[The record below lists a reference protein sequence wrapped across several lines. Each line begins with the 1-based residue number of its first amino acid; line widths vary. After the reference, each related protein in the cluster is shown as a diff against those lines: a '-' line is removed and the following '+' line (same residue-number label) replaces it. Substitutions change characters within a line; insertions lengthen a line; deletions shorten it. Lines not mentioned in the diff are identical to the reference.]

1 MSTLPPSP
9 LALPGKPFKSPKRHR
24 LNLLSLQQHSS
35 LLQLCKYTTEFA
47 QLHSK
52 LIKLGLIHNP
62 LAFTKLLC
70 YCSISPDAD
79 INYARSIFD
88 RDNNPNTFAYNVII
102 RGYAQKNQPQYALL
116 LFYTMLTNSSSV
128 PNKLT
133 FPFVLKACSKL
144 KAIQEGQQLHGQ
156 VIKRGLS
163 DDVFVRNSLIGFYSS
178 SGLVGFG
185 LQLFDKM
192 ADRDV
197 VSWNSMISGLVGDGF
212 LEEGRWL
219 FDKMLEKSIVT
230 WNCLIAGYVK
240 GGLLEEA
247 RELFDRMKE
256 RDSISWN
263 TMIGG
268 YVNFGLMEDAE
279 VLFGLI
285 PKEMKDL
292 ITLNLM
298 IDGYARE
305 GSYTNIVE
313 VFEEMRSLNIK
324 PNRFTI
330 VSVLAACSHLVALE
344 QGEWLHAYIERN
356 DIEVDAVMG
365 TALVNMFAK
374 CGNIEKAISVFKS
387 MEERDVL
394 AWNTMIYNL
403 GVHGYGQ
410 QALSVFSDM
419 LESNIQPDETTFL
432 GVLGA
437 CRHSGLVEEG
447 KRYFHLMSEVHNL
460 VPKIEH
466 YGCMV
471 DLLSRADLLE
481 EAKVLIETSEMK
493 SSIPMWG
500 ALLGASSRLGNIEM
514 GEYAAKH
521 LMTLNPFDSSCYVIL
536 SNMYSAAGMNEKAIA
551 VRKNMKDQG
560 IERGPGYS
568 SIEINGVVQ
577 EFTVGSNSLE

>member
-1 MSTLPPSP
+1 MSSLPPPP
-9 LALPGKPFKSPKRHR
+9 LALPAKPFKSFKK
-24 LNLLSLQQHSS
+24 LNSLTLQQHIS
-35 LLQLCKYTTEFA
+35 LLQLCKYTNEFT

-62 LAFTKLLC
+62 LAFTTLLC
-70 YCSISPDAD
+70 YCSISPYAD
-79 INYARSIFD
+79 INYARSIFNHD
-88 RDNNPNTFAYNVII
+88 KNPNTFAYNVII
-102 RGYAQKNQPQYALL
+102 RGYAQKNQPQHALL
-116 LFYTMLTNSSSV
+116 LFYTMLTTSSSSSV

-133 FPFVLKACSKL
+133 FPFVFKACSKL
-144 KAIQEGQQLHGQ
+144 KAIKEGIQLHGQ

-163 DDVFVRNSLIGFYSS
+163 DDVFVQNSLIGLYSAC
-178 SGLVGFG
+178 GLVGFG

-192 ADRDV
+192 SDRDV

-212 LEEGRWL
+212 LEEGRLL
-219 FDKMLEKSIVT
+219 FDTMLEKSIVT
-230 WNCLIAGYVK
+230 WNCLIDGYVK
-240 GGLLEEA
+240 GGLLDEA
-247 RELFDRMKE
+247 RGLFDRMKE

-268 YVNFGLMEDAE
+268 YVNLGLMEDAE
-279 VLFGLI
+279 VLFSLM

-292 ITLNLM
+292 ITFNLM

-305 GSYTNIVE
+305 GRFKNIVE
-313 VFEEMRSLNIK
+313 VFEEMRLLNIT

-330 VSVLAACSHLVALE
+330 VSVLTACSHLVALE
-344 QGEWLHAYIERN
+344 QGEWVQAYIERN
-356 DIEVDAVMG
+356 EIEVDAVMG

-374 CGNIEKAISVFKS
+374 CGNIDRAISVFES

-394 AWNTMIYNL
+394 AWNAMIYNL

-410 QALSVFSDM
+410 EALSVFSDM
-419 LESNIQPDETTFL
+419 LKLNIPPDETTFL
-432 GVLGA
+432 GVLSA

-447 KRYFHLMSEVHNL
+447 KRYFHLMSEVHGL
-460 VPKIEH
+460 VPKVEH

-481 EAKVLIETSEMK
+481 DAKELIETSEMK

-521 LMTLNPFDSSCYVIL
+521 LMTLDPFDSSCYVVL

-551 VRKNMKDQG
+551 VRKNMKDHG
-560 IERGPGYS
+560 IEKGPGYS